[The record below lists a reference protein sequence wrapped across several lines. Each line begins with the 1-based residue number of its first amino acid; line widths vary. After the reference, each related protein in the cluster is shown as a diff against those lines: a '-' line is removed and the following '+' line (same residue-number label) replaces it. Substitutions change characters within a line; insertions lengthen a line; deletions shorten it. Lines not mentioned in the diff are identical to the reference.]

1 MAKHLKKKNRSMLLY
16 VAVMLAGCLL
26 MILFTYRKIQSP
38 VIEAGHSC
46 ERKYSQAPVPTL
58 YIHGWHGTAR
68 STDQLIES
76 AEDEKGAEKVLA
88 VTVSPQGK
96 TAYSGKWNPNVRHP
110 LIQVVFED
118 NEAEIP
124 DEAGWLK
131 TITEELRKR
140 YGISQINIVSH
151 SMGGPVTLYW
161 ALNLRNKKSPEL
173 KKFVPIAGPFDGV
186 IFTDDVPNQ
195 NQIKENGEPVWQN
208 AAYQSYYEKRK
219 SFPEGVSVLNIYGN
233 LEDGTNSDYL
243 VTNASARSLRWL
255 IKDRVG
261 HYEEKMI
268 KGPMA
273 QHSKLH
279 ENKQVDRLV
288 NDFLFD

>member
-1 MAKHLKKKNRSMLLY
+1 MAKHLKKKRKNLLLY
-16 VAVMLAGCLL
+16 VATMVAGCLAI
-26 MILFTYRKIQSP
+26 ILFTYQKVQSP
-38 VIEAGHSC
+38 VIKAGQAV
-46 ERKYSQAPVPTL
+46 ERKYSAMPVPTL
-58 YIHGWHGTAR
+58 YIHGWHGNER

-76 AEDEKGAEKVLA
+76 AEDEKGAKKVLK
-88 VTVSPQGK
+88 VKVSPQGA
-96 TAYSGKWNPNVRHP
+96 TTYSGKWNSAVKHP
-110 LIQVVFED
+110 LIQVVFEN

-131 TITEELRKR
+131 TITEELRQR
-140 YGISQINIVSH
+140 YGISRINIVSH
-151 SMGGPVTLYW
+151 SMGGPVTLFW
-161 ALNLRNKKSPEL
+161 ALNLRDKNSPRL
-173 KKFVPIAGPFDGV
+173 QKFVPIAGPFDGV

-195 NQIKENGEPVWQN
+195 NRIKENGEPVWKN
-208 AAYQSYYEKRK
+208 AAYQSYYEKRDD
-219 SFPEGVSVLNIYGN
+219 FPRGVSVLNIYGN

-255 IKDRVG
+255 IKDRVK
-261 HYEEKMI
+261 YYDEKMI